1 MSIAEGALGRT
12 PLLMTAASGRV
23 ECLKTLL
30 HHGAQVNSTDDK
42 HATALTLA
50 AEFGHMACVEALL
63 EHKTVDIH
71 VRHQSKNQAIHYASM
86 KGHNDILVKLIEKGA
101 DVDSEGALG
110 RTPLL
115 ATAASGRVE
124 CLKTLLHHGAQV
136 NSTDDKNATAL
147 TLAAEFGHMACVE
160 ALLEHETVD
169 IHVRHQS
176 KNQAIHYASMK
187 GHNDILVK
195 LIEKGAD
202 VDSEGALGRTPLLAT
217 AASGRV
223 ECLKTLLHH
232 GAQVNSTD
240 DQNDTALTLAA
251 YFGHMTC
258 VEALL
263 EHETVDIHVR
273 HQSKNQAIH
282 YASMKGH
289 NDILVKLIE
298 KGADVDSEGALG
310 RTPLLATAAS
320 GRVECLKTLL
330 HHGAQI
336 NSTDDRTR
344 YGIDPSSII
353 SGILHV
359 LRHSSNTKLLIS
371 SART

>member
-1 MSIAEGALGRT
+1 MKGHNDILVKLIEKGADVDSEGALGRT
-12 PLLMTAASGRV
+12 PLLKTAATGRV

-42 HATALTLA
+42 NATALTLA
-50 AEFGHMACVEALL
+50 ADFGHMACVEALL
-63 EHKTVDIH
+63 EHETVDIH

-147 TLAAEFGHMACVE
+147 TLAAEFGHM
-160 ALLEHETVD
+160 
-169 IHVRHQS
+169 
-176 KNQAIHYASMK
+176 
-187 GHNDILVK
+187 
-195 LIEKGAD
+195 
-202 VDSEGALGRTPLLAT
+202 
-217 AASGRV
+217 
-223 ECLKTLLHH
+223 
-232 GAQVNSTD
+232 
-240 DQNDTALTLAA
+240 
-251 YFGHMTC
+251 TC

-298 KGADVDSEGALG
+298 KGADVDSEGS
-310 RTPLLATAAS
+310 PWQNAAS
-320 GRVECLKTLL
+320 R
-330 HHGAQI
+330 
-336 NSTDDRTR
+336 NR
-344 YGIDPSSII
+344 GIRESRMLED
-353 SGILHV
+353 
-359 LRHSSNTKLLIS
+359 S
-371 SART
+371 SAPRSPG